1 MCFPVNFAKFL
12 RRLVLQN
19 ICEQLLLNMFS
30 LPLFTEFK
38 MAGFWGQNR
47 VFGASGRDENNL
59 AHYCSRKSYDM
70 IIIDALTVFF
80 DDQNASK
87 FVYLDSWN

>member
-1 MCFPVNFAKFL
+1 
-12 RRLVLQN
+12 
-19 ICEQLLLNMFS
+19 
-30 LPLFTEFK
+30 

-47 VFGASGRDENNL
+47 VFRVTGRDESNL
-59 AHYCSRKSYDM
+59 ADYCSRKSYDI

-87 FVYLDSWN
+87 FIYLDSSNLASL